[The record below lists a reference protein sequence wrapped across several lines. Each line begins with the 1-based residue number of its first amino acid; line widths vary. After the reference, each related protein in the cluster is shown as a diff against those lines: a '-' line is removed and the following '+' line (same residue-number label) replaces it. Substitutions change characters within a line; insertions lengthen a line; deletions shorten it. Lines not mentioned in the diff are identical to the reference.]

1 MTDALAALLPPL
13 VVGGAFVAIAVAVKR
28 YADRERRA
36 EEQADQHRRGA
47 SPSSTNGESAEG
59 KSGDLE

>member
-36 EEQADQHRRGA
+36 EEQTDQHRHGA
-47 SPSSTNGESAEG
+47 SPSTPNGESAERRT
-59 KSGDLE
+59 GDFE